1 MNYTFLQLNWVGIG
15 FILCLGSALEVRSV
29 LRSCFVSSL
38 RLGCESSDRKGRGIA
53 RVVFAL
59 GVKLRS
65 RHFEANVLRRI
76 A

>member
-1 MNYTFLQLNWVGIG
+1 MNYTFLQLIG
-15 FILCLGSALEVRSV
+15 FIIYLVSALEVRSV
-29 LRSCFVSSL
+29 LRSFFVCSL
-38 RLGCESSDRKGRGIA
+38 RLDCESSNRKGRGIA
-53 RVVFAL
+53 CVVFAL

>member
-1 MNYTFLQLNWVGIG
+1 VNYTFLQLNLVGIG

-38 RLGCESSDRKGRGIA
+38 RLGCESSNRKGRGIA
-53 RVVFAL
+53 RVIFAL
-59 GVKLRS
+59 RVKLWS

>member
-1 MNYTFLQLNWVGIG
+1 MNYTFLQLNLVGIG
-15 FILCLGSALEVRSV
+15 FILCLVSALEVRSV
-29 LRSCFVSSL
+29 LRSCFVCSL
-38 RLGCESSDRKGRGIA
+38 RLGCESSDRKSRGIA
-53 RVVFAL
+53 CVVFAL